1 MIKTENICERIFALA
16 KGVQTEAFIEH
27 SSGALTRFADN
38 EISQNVYNDISSVS
52 IRFVD
57 AGKTSKVTLNQ
68 FDLPAIERAVK
79 SGLETLKW
87 QKKDKNLLPLAGP
100 KQLASSRNVFSKETA
115 ELPPL
120 YRAGKINALIKACK
134 KTRQIAFGT
143 LENGL
148 TSYTLANSRGVF
160 ARHRESY
167 ISYSVT
173 VRDRDGFGWAE
184 TPASNSDDIDFEAVN
199 RTARLKAAMSRNP
212 RDIKP
217 GLYPVILE
225 PAAAADLLSYLCV
238 FGFGGQFY
246 NEGSSFVSGNLG
258 KTLLSPRL
266 SIEDNALDGPAP
278 GMPFDFEGQPRSR
291 VLLVE
296 KGTVK
301 AVVHDRKTAAAAKT
315 VSTGHSLPQPNGFTP
330 FPLNISVRTGESSIE
345 EMIKTSQKAVLI
357 TQLHYTNLLRPPD
370 VEMTGMTRNG
380 TFLVENG
387 KISKPLKNL
396 RFTQSMVKAFREV
409 EAVGRKA
416 ELCQVWGKLSCPAF
430 KLKAFNFS
438 SATKF

>member
-1 MIKTENICERIFALA
+1 MIKTEDICERIFALA
-16 KGVQTEAFIEH
+16 KGVQTEAFMVH
-27 SSGALTRFADN
+27 SAGALTRFADN
-38 EISQNVYNDISSVS
+38 EISQNVYNDSSSVS

-57 AGKTSKVTLNQ
+57 SGRTAKITLNQ
-68 FDLPAIERAVK
+68 FDRTALERAVK
-79 SGLETLKW
+79 TGLETLKW

-100 KQLASSRNVFSKETA
+100 RPLERGRNVFSKETA

-120 YRAGKINALIKACK
+120 YRAQKINDLVRTCK
-134 KTRQIAFGT
+134 KNGQIAYGT

-148 TSYTLANSRGVF
+148 ASYTVANSRGVF
-160 ARHRESY
+160 AKHLESY
-167 ISYSVT
+167 ITYSVT
-173 VRDRDGFGWAE
+173 VRDGDGFGWAE
-184 TPASNSDDIDFEAVN
+184 TPAATAGDIDFEAVN
-199 RTARLKAAMSRNP
+199 RTARLKAAMGRKP

-258 KTLLSPRL
+258 KNLLSPRL

-291 VLLVE
+291 VFLVE

-315 VSTGHSLPQPNGFTP
+315 ASTGHSLPQPNGFTP
-330 FPLNISVRTGESSIE
+330 FPLNVSVHPGESSVE
-345 EMIKTSQKAVLI
+345 EMIKNSKKAVLI
-357 TQLHYTNLLRPPD
+357 TQFHYTNLLRPLS

-396 RFTQSMVKAFREV
+396 RFTQSMVKAFRDV

-416 ELCQVWGKLSCPAF
+416 ELCQVWGRLSCPAF

-438 SATKF
+438 SATEF